1 MKKTLLAA
9 VIALMPLSA
18 NAQYYYNDSFSDDNR
33 YQQQQATDS
42 LRYQQQQL
50 QQQMRDNEQ
59 RNREWGCSVSRGR
72 FC

>member
-18 NAQYYYNDSFSDDNR
+18 NAQYYYNDSFSDDV
-33 YQQQQATDS
+33 
-42 LRYQQQQL
+42 RYQQQQL